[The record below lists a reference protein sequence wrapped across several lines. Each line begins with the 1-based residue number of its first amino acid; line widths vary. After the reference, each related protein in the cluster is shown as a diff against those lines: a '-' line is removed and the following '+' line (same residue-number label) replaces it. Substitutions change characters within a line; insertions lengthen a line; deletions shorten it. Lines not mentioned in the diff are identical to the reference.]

1 MPCVIFSLI
10 FPYTIFVTT
19 FDYLNTNKS
28 RSSWLFNSL
37 KIAVM
42 LKNIK
47 EFADLRVIKFQFL
60 LCSFLCLL
68 ANFLS
73 VVIVGCLWLL
83 CRTCIYFIKQSV
95 IYFCGCKPL
104 KTSMVLCTLLVA
116 NTIAIYHPLVKKLLI
131 KFNSFYWHSWFISFS
146 MSR

>member
-68 ANFLS
+68 ANIFVCCNCGLSLIAIQNMHLFDKTVRNLFLR
-73 VVIVGCLWLL
+73 L
-83 CRTCIYFIKQSV
+83 QSE
-95 IYFCGCKPL
+95 YKPL
-104 KTSMVLCTLLVA
+104 KTAMVLSTLLVA
-116 NTIAIYHPLVKKLLI
+116 NTIAIYQPLVKKLLVYLQQLNI
-131 KFNSFYWHSWFISFS
+131 ESIP
-146 MSR
+146 